1 MTEFAFVFSLYS
13 LLLSFSL
20 VALLSGL
27 GKSLDAALREDGPRV
42 GWLVPLLGLFV
53 LLDLLS
59 FWAAAWTVRDLI
71 AISGPTLTGVL
82 LFASGYYLAA
92 HLVFPDDPSKESDL
106 ADHFYR
112 VRKPV
117 LGILVVLLF
126 VQWGYYVSVPTIR
139 EAVLTPMAYGQTLV
153 LVALMLA
160 AMWVK
165 KPRWITLILAAL
177 CLRYLVVY
185 LFL

>member
-27 GKSLDAALREDGPRV
+27 GRTLDAALRKDGPRV
-42 GWLVPLLGLFV
+42 GWLLPLLGLFV

-71 AISGPTLTGVL
+71 TINGPTLTGVL

-92 HLVFPDDPSKESDL
+92 HLVFPERPAEETDL
-106 ADHFYR
+106 ADHFFR
-112 VRKPV
+112 VRGTV
-117 LGILVVLLF
+117 MGILIALLF
-126 VQWGYYVSVPTIR
+126 VQWAYYLSVEQIR
-139 EAVLTPMAYGQTLV
+139 DAVMTP
-153 LVALMLA
+153 LA
-160 AMWVK
+160 IVQ
-165 KPRWITLILAAL
+165 TLILLGLMMAAMFVRHRLIVTLLLVAL
-177 CLRYLVVY
+177 CLRYLVIY
-185 LFL
+185 LLI

>member
-42 GWLVPLLGLFV
+42 GWLLPLLGFFV

-71 AISGPTLTGVL
+71 TINGPTLTGVL
-82 LFASGYYLAA
+82 MFASGYYLAA
-92 HLVFPDDPSKESDL
+92 HLVFPERPAEEKDL
-106 ADHFYR
+106 AEHFYR

-117 LGILVVLLF
+117 MGILIALLF
-126 VQWGYYVSVPTIR
+126 VQWGYYLSVEAIR
-139 EAVLTPMAYGQTLV
+139 TAIMTPMAIAQTLV
-153 LVALMLA
+153 LLALMFG
-160 AMWVK
+160 AMLV
-165 KPRWITLILAAL
+165 KPRRWVILILAAL
-177 CLRYLVVY
+177 CLRYLVIY
-185 LFL
+185 LFF

>member
-27 GKSLDAALREDGPRV
+27 GRSLDAALREDGPRV
-42 GWLVPLLGLFV
+42 GWLLPLLGLFV

-71 AISGPTLTGVL
+71 TINGPTLTGVL

-92 HLVFPDDPSKESDL
+92 HLVFPERPAEEKDL

-112 VRKPV
+112 VRMPV
-117 LGILVVLLF
+117 LGILIALLF
-126 VQWGYYVSVPTIR
+126 VQWGYYLSIEQIR
-139 EAVLTPMAYGQTLV
+139 TSVLTPMAIFQTLI
-153 LVALMLA
+153 LLGLMTA
-160 AMWVK
+160 AMLV
-165 KPRWITLILAAL
+165 KPRRWVILILAAL
-177 CLRYLVVY
+177 CARYLLVY
-185 LFL
+185 LVF